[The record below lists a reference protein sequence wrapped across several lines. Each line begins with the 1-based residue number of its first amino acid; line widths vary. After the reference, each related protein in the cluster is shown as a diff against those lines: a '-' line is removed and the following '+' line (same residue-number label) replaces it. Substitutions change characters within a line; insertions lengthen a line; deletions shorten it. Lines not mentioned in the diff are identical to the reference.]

1 MTGLHWDMNYVLII
15 GLSILLLEV
24 LFKLILSIIE
34 IRFNKKKY
42 SDEKKHLESNRTWI
56 ERQTTKLENVSVI
69 LGRQIKDE
77 LARDSYWLSS
87 ALVNAGISAES
98 KTLFAERLCHFR
110 KEKEL
115 IAKKFVPFLL
125 ARCQYFIEKEGSYV
139 CLLID
144 SGTTLYYLFK
154 TLSESLV
161 KRTLNRETWIDK
173 LFVLTNSL
181 SGIQVAMEKGR
192 ANPNERYSQLAFR
205 CYLLPGEPLPIYA
218 AITGKMTRTT
228 LEQVRE
234 NISVLFDDD
243 DDDESS
249 PMTKIDPDKTKY
261 IGLTTGNWVR
271 INETGSRCPVPMA
284 RGKGHLKFKQALVDV
299 SDEVF
304 VIAPLGKIFKQA
316 ELKDINNDLG
326 LTENASVH
334 DEECYKEVQIKE
346 DQYGIPYSYKIKLI
360 STQRIE
366 GRLLHTHS
374 AVVKS
379 MLKSEDETNKE
390 IQDIHDI
397 KHILYPFDDLPS
409 DERFELEIEFPHPI
423 TCEPHFRE
431 KFFKK

>member
-1 MTGLHWDMNYVLII
+1 MESQWAMTFVLAVGL
-15 GLSILLLEV
+15 GILLLEV
-24 LFKLILSIIE
+24 FFKLYLGSKE
-34 IRFNKKKY
+34 QKLNEKRYNE
-42 SDEKKHLESNRTWI
+42 EKKHLDSNRKWI
-56 ERQTTKLENVSVI
+56 DRQTVKLENVSVI

-98 KTLFAERLCHFR
+98 RTLFAERLCHFR

-115 IAKKFVPFLL
+115 IAKKFVPQLID
-125 ARCQYFIEKEGSYV
+125 RCKEFINNKENYV

-154 TLSESLV
+154 VLSECLV
-161 KRTLNRETWIDK
+161 KRTLNREAWIDN
-173 LFVLTNSL
+173 LFILTNSL
-181 SGIQVAMEKGR
+181 SGIQVVMEKGR

-205 CYLLPGEPLPIYA
+205 CHLLPGEPLPIYA

-228 LEQVRE
+228 MEEVRD
-234 NISVLFDDD
+234 NIAVLFDDD
-243 DDDESS
+243 DESRS
-249 PMTKIDPDKTKY
+249 KTKIDPDKTKY

-271 INETGSRCPVPMA
+271 INESGTRCPVPMA
-284 RGKGHLKFKQALVDV
+284 RGKGHFKFKQALVNV

-326 LTENASVH
+326 LTENAPEP
-334 DEECYKEVQIKE
+334 DEECYEEVQIKE
-346 DQYGIPYSYKIKLI
+346 DKNGRPYSYKIKLV

-374 AVVKS
+374 AVVTS
-379 MLKSEDETNKE
+379 MLKPDEE
-390 IQDIHDI
+390 ILSKSQDIEEV
-397 KHILYPFDDLPS
+397 KHLLFPFDDLPS
-409 DERFELEIEFPHPI
+409 DERFEMEIEFPHP
-423 TCEPHFRE
+423 TTRETNFRE
-431 KFFKK
+431 KYYKK